1 VCGVLSRSSVGKW
14 FAQSRAVAYL
24 IPGVCLLLLG
34 ILLTVRSL
42 MFFLW
47 GRKIVDDIWLLVNVV
62 VSSFCL
68 RNFYA
73 LMHVAKL
80 QKV

>member
-1 VCGVLSRSSVGKW
+1 MVCTEPRCGISHSRSLSSPAWNFINGSFLNV
-14 FAQSRAVAYL
+14 
-24 IPGVCLLLLG
+24 
-34 ILLTVRSL
+34 
-42 MFFLW
+42 FLW
-47 GRKIVDDIWLLVNVV
+47 GRKLVDVIWLLVNVV